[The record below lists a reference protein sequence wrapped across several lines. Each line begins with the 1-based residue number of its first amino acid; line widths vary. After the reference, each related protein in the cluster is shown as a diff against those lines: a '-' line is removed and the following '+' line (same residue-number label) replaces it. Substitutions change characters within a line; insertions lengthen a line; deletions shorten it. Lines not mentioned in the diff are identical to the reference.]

1 MRNRIDLILYEIVA
15 LTGNK
20 KIKSELQQQI
30 ATQCEVSVKSVYRWL
45 SNAGQPST
53 AQLVLILEILKA
65 YKPEMQLEYLL
76 ETTPSQI
83 QKKFGLIK

>member
-1 MRNRIDLILYEIVA
+1 MRNRIDLVLYEIVA

-20 KIKSELQQQI
+20 KVKPELQEQI
-30 ATQCEVSVKSVYRWL
+30 AVQCEVSVKSVYRWL
-45 SNAGQPST
+45 SNANQPST

-65 YKPEMQLEYLL
+65 YKPEMQLEDLL